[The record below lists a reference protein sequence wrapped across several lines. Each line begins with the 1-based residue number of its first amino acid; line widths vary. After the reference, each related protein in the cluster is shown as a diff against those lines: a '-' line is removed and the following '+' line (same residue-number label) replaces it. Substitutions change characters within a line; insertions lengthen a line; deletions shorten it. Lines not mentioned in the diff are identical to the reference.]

1 MRLVCQYYVIRNIFN
16 IVNPIHGCGVE
27 ITPDIN
33 PIYDGLERSC
43 RTCVDLILSFGWGGV
58 RWPQ

>member
-27 ITPDIN
+27 ITPNIN

-43 RTCVDLILSFGWGGV
+43 PGDSNYVDVGLV
-58 RWPQ
+58 